1 MREIPGH
8 LESWDSRQGEVEMG
22 WQALQGEPSAPRS
35 PCGSTLA
42 SLDRAGRWAAPPSS
56 DPTMAG
62 PGALYSPG
70 KGGLSMAAGPRPV
83 LAPSPWGHP
92 LDARSPAFPPPPF
105 PPPPSPKASEP
116 VFALEKELV
125 EGPFPGATGQC
136 SLPARSTPGQSRA
149 DRNAVFVPVSVP
161 RVGLQQVP
169 AKCLLVCS
177 INSQARVPLALAR
190 PAGPMH
196 AVACVCVFVHGRALV
211 CVST

>member
-1 MREIPGH
+1 MGDLPWSHMVAAPWQRQEAGGVREIPGH

-105 PPPPSPKASEP
+105 PQGLGAYLCSG
-116 VFALEKELV
+116 
-125 EGPFPGATGQC
+125 EGARRRPIPRGHRAV
-136 SLPARSTPGQSRA
+136 LPARQEHAWTEQSGQER
-149 DRNAVFVPVSVP
+149 
-161 RVGLQQVP
+161 G
-169 AKCLLVCS
+169 VCS
-177 INSQARVPLALAR
+177 CLR
-190 PAGPMH
+190 PQ
-196 AVACVCVFVHGRALV
+196 GRAAAGA
-211 CVST
+211 C